1 MVRTVQEQSTGEGC
15 EGGWFGQCKSRA
27 QEKDVK
33 VDGSDSARE
42 GCEGGWFGQC
52 TSRAQ
57 EKDVKVDGS
66 DSARAEHRRRM

>member
-1 MVRTVQEQSTGEGC
+1 MKVDGSDSAREGC

-33 VDGSDSARE
+33 VE
-42 GCEGGWFGQC
+42 GL
-52 TSRAQ
+52 
-57 EKDVKVDGS
+57 